1 MQELTIGAN
10 EAGQR
15 FDKYL
20 KKLFPDAPSGLLYG
34 QLRKKNLTLN
44 GKKAEGKELLKEG
57 DLVQCFF
64 SQETFDKFRG
74 GANKARETSAY
85 QKAYQKLQGIQVLYE
100 DSHFIFLNKPAGILT
115 QKASPEDLSLNE
127 WMIGYLL
134 DKGSLTEKE
143 LETFCPSVANRLDRN
158 TSGLVLCGKSLV
170 GLQIL
175 SELIRD
181 RKIQKFYQCIC
192 HGEMHQ
198 PQSLEGYLS
207 KREATNQV
215 TIFDRPTPGATQIRT
230 KYRPLAATKA
240 YTFLEVELI
249 TGKTHQ
255 IRAHLAS
262 EGHSLLGDSKY
273 GDSLTAMTDQKEF
286 GIRHQLLHARH
297 IVFPDKIELSLDS
310 NQYDKALTPLLGKT
324 ISAPLPSEF
333 LRIEKKIFSES

>member
-1 MQELTIGAN
+1 MQELNIGAN

-20 KKLFPDAPSGLLYG
+20 KKLFPEAPSGLLYG

-64 SQETFDKFRG
+64 SQATFDKFRG
-74 GANKARETSAY
+74 LAGKAQEANAY
-85 QKAYQKLQGIQVLYE
+85 KKAYEKLHGIQVLYE
-100 DSHFIFLNKPAGILT
+100 DSNFLFLNKPVGVLT
-115 QKASPEDLSLNE
+115 QKAMPEDLSLNE

-134 DKGSLTEKE
+134 QSGAFTEKE
-143 LETFCPSVANRLDRN
+143 LATFCPSVANRLDRN

-170 GLQIL
+170 GLQVL

-192 HGEMHQ
+192 HGTVNT
-198 PQSLEGYLS
+198 PKTLEGYLF
-207 KREATNQV
+207 KNETTNQV
-215 TIFDRPTPGATQIRT
+215 TISQKDMPGASPICT
-230 KYRPLAATKA
+230 KYRPLATTMD
-240 YTFLEVELI
+240 YTLLEVELI

-262 EGHSLLGDSKY
+262 EGHSLLGDTKY
-273 GDSLTAMTDQKEF
+273 GNADQVKTDQRDF
-286 GIRHQLLHARH
+286 GLKSQLLHAH
-297 IVFPDKIELSLDS
+297 HVVFPKEGELTMEARDWQKVL
-310 NQYDKALTPLLGKT
+310 APLMGKT
-324 ISAPLPSEF
+324 ISAPLPSKF
-333 LRIEKKIFSES
+333 QQIQAIIFQ